1 MLNLRAVILGS
12 RVRAGAL
19 GLVLVAAAALA
30 QDREEERFRR
40 QREVLVAQ
48 LASERWTGGE
58 PVRNARVLEALR
70 RVPRHRLVPP
80 GQRRHAYEDRP
91 LPIGYGQT
99 ISQPYVVAR
108 MTELLDPQPTDR
120 VLEVGTGSGYQA
132 AVLAEL
138 VAEVFTVEI
147 IEPLGRQ
154 AEQRL
159 HELGYTNIRV
169 RIGDGYAGW
178 PEQAPFDAIIVTA
191 APDHIPEP
199 LLEQLKPGGR
209 MVIPVGARYQT
220 QELLL
225 ITKGSKGPRDIR
237 IQRVMPV
244 IFVPLVRP
252 GEQP

>member
-1 MLNLRAVILGS
+1 M
-12 RVRAGAL
+12 
-19 GLVLVAAAALA
+19 VLVTFAALA

-40 QREVLVAQ
+40 QREALVAQ

-58 PVRNARVLEALR
+58 PVRSARVLEALR

-80 GQRRHAYEDRP
+80 AQRPHAYEDRP

-108 MTELLDPQPTDR
+108 MTELLDPRPTDR

-138 VAEVFTVEI
+138 VAEVFTIEI
-147 IEPLGRQ
+147 VEPLGRQ

-159 HELGYTNIRV
+159 RELGYANIHV
-169 RIGDGYAGW
+169 RIGDGYLGW
-178 PEQAPFDAIIVTA
+178 PEQAPFDAVIVTA

-225 ITKGSKGPRDIR
+225 ITKGTKGPRDIR

-252 GEQP
+252 GERP

>member
-1 MLNLRAVILGS
+1 MIAASRARTGS
-12 RVRAGAL
+12 LA
-19 GLVLVAAAALA
+19 LVLVAVAALA

-40 QREVLVAQ
+40 QREALVAQ

-80 GQRRHAYEDRP
+80 EQRPHAYEDRP

-138 VAEVFTVEI
+138 VAEVFTIEI
-147 IEPLGRQ
+147 VEPLGRQ

-159 HELGYTNIRV
+159 RELGYANIHV
-169 RIGDGYAGW
+169 RIGDGYLGW
-178 PEQAPFDAIIVTA
+178 PEQAPFDAVIVTA

-225 ITKGSKGPRDIR
+225 ITKGAKGPRDIR

-252 GEQP
+252 GERP

>member
-1 MLNLRAVILGS
+1 M
-12 RVRAGAL
+12 
-19 GLVLVAAAALA
+19 VLVTFAALA

-40 QREVLVAQ
+40 QREALVAQ

-58 PVRNARVLEALR
+58 PVRSARVLEALR

-80 GQRRHAYEDRP
+80 AQRPHAYEDRP

-138 VAEVFTVEI
+138 VAEVFTIEI
-147 IEPLGRQ
+147 VEPLGRQ

-159 HELGYTNIRV
+159 RELGYANIHV
-169 RIGDGYAGW
+169 RIGDGYLGW
-178 PEQAPFDAIIVTA
+178 PEQAPFDAVIVTA

-225 ITKGSKGPRDIR
+225 ITKGTKGPRDIR

-252 GEQP
+252 GERP

>member
-1 MLNLRAVILGS
+1 L
-12 RVRAGAL
+12 
-19 GLVLVAAAALA
+19 AALLVPLAA

-40 QREVLVAQ
+40 QRETLVTL

-58 PVRNARVLEALR
+58 PVRSARVLEAIR
-70 RVPRHRLVPP
+70 KVPRHKLVPAA
-80 GQRRHAYEDRP
+80 QARYAYEDRP

-99 ISQPYVVAR
+99 ISQPYIVAK
-108 MTELLDPQPTDR
+108 MTELLEPKPTDR

-138 VAEVFTVEI
+138 VAEVYTMEI
-147 IEPLGRQ
+147 IEPLGRL

-159 HELGYTNIRV
+159 RELGYTNIHV
-169 RIGDGYAGW
+169 RIGDGYLGW
-178 PEQAPFDAIIVTA
+178 PEKAPFDAVIVTA
-191 APDHIPEP
+191 APDHVPEP

-244 IFVPLVRP
+244 IFVPLVREAEKP
-252 GEQP
+252 

>member
-1 MLNLRAVILGS
+1 MLDLRAVILGS
-12 RVRAGAL
+12 QARTGAL
-19 GLVLVAAAALA
+19 ALILVAIAALA

-40 QREVLVAQ
+40 QREALVAQ

-80 GQRRHAYEDRP
+80 EQRRHAYEDRP

-154 AEQRL
+154 AEQHLR
-159 HELGYTNIRV
+159 ELGYTNIRV
-169 RIGDGYAGW
+169 RLGDGYAGW

-209 MVIPVGARYQT
+209 MVIPVGARYQM

>member
-1 MLNLRAVILGS
+1 MVLGS
-12 RVRAGAL
+12 RARAGAL
-19 GLVLVAAAALA
+19 ALVLVAVAALA

-40 QREVLVAQ
+40 QREALVAQ

-80 GQRRHAYEDRP
+80 EQRRHAYEDRP

-159 HELGYTNIRV
+159 RELGYTNIRV

-209 MVIPVGARYQT
+209 MVIPVGARYQM

>member
-1 MLNLRAVILGS
+1 M
-12 RVRAGAL
+12 
-19 GLVLVAAAALA
+19 VLVTFAALA
-30 QDREEERFRR
+30 QEREEERFRR

-58 PVRNARVLEALR
+58 PVRSARVLEALR

-80 GQRRHAYEDRP
+80 EQRPHAYEDRP

-99 ISQPYVVAR
+99 ISQPYIVAK
-108 MTELLDPQPTDR
+108 MTELLEPKPTDR

-138 VAEVFTVEI
+138 VAEVFTIEI
-147 IEPLGRQ
+147 VEPLGRQ

-159 HELGYTNIRV
+159 RELGYANIHV
-169 RIGDGYAGW
+169 RIGDGYLGW
-178 PEQAPFDAIIVTA
+178 PEQAPFDAVIVTA
-191 APDHIPEP
+191 APDHIPDP

-209 MVIPVGARYQT
+209 MVIPVGARFQA

-225 ITKGSKGPRDIR
+225 ITKGTKGPRDIR

-244 IFVPLVRP
+244 IFVPLVRA
-252 GEQP
+252 GERP